1 MKALIVLGG
10 EAPGKALIESAMA
23 WCDFS
28 IAADRGLEAFDA
40 AGRRPD
46 FLLGDMDSVRSE
58 VLERYE
64 SDLPLMRLNCQKDN
78 TDGEA
83 ALDAAIER
91 GAEEIIF
98 LGALGGRLD
107 HALAN
112 LMLLVRANKKSAFA
126 RIVDEHVIIERVNGQ
141 AVLEGANGDTVSLL
155 PLGSARGVTID
166 GFFYPLVNGELTN
179 DNTLGISNVV
189 CAEHAVVTVEE
200 GDLLLFH
207 HVPHHK
213 L

>member
-10 EAPGKALIESAMA
+10 DAPGKPLLESWAQ

-40 AGRRPD
+40 AGIAPD
-46 FLLGDMDSVRSE
+46 FLLGDMDSVSGD
-58 VLERYE
+58 VLAHYEER
-64 SDLPLMRLNCQKDN
+64 LPLMRLNCQKDN

-83 ALDAAIER
+83 ALDVAVER
-91 GAEEIIF
+91 GAREIVF

-112 LMLLVRANKKSAFA
+112 LMLLVRAHKLGAYA
-126 RIVDEHVIIERVNGQ
+126 RIADEHVVIERVDGR
-141 AVLEGANGDTVSLL
+141 LDLDGAKGDTVSLL
-155 PLGSARGVTID
+155 PLGFANGVTIE
-166 GFFYPLVNGELTN
+166 GFFYPLVNGDLKN
-179 DNTLGISNVV
+179 DNTLGVSNVV
-189 CAEHAVVTVEE
+189 CADHAVVSVEE

-207 HVPHHK
+207 HIS
-213 L
+213 